1 MPSSQIIVAG
11 LDPTGFTT
19 ISGAQLL
26 QAIQLAVLYADKGMV
41 VTTTDSSGI
50 PQPPNAAVDT
60 FWKAY
65 LWRRLDGNGK
75 SYLYQWDESVVSD
88 ATYLKWVSIL
98 STAVPV
104 NSVGTAQLQGN
115 SVTPD
120 KIQAVDF
127 SQILNFPTV
136 MGGDVIGNFPNPIVA
151 ANAITGSKVA
161 GGTLTL
167 SNMAG
172 DVLAAIQGN
181 STPSGIIVPCGM
193 TVAPAGWLLCNGDG
207 VDQTTYA
214 TLYAAIGVADNSGGK
229 QFGWPSTTGA
239 NATYSGVGTSFK
251 LPDMRGIFMR
261 GANGTAYD
269 NGRAYNTLQAEAYLA
284 HTHANTINIAG
295 LLGYIPYVSGTHV
308 AYTAATGSPDLQKSG
323 TGLALTNASS
333 GGAETRPVNLSLN
346 YIIKT

>member
-1 MPSSQIIVAG
+1 MSQILVPG
-11 LDPTGFTT
+11 FDPTGQTT
-19 ISGAQLL
+19 ITGAQLY
-26 QAIQLAVLYADKGMV
+26 QLIALASMYLNNGLIK
-41 VTTTDSSGI
+41 TTEDSGTT
-50 PQPPNAAVDT
+50 PQPPDPSGDSGL
-60 FWKAY
+60 KAF
-65 LWRRLDGNGK
+65 LWRRVDQNSK

-98 STAVPV
+98 STSVPA

-115 SVTPD
+115 SVTPA

-127 SQILNFPTV
+127 SQILNFPTA
-136 MGGDVIGNFPNPIVA
+136 MGGDTIGNFPNPIVA
-151 ANAITGSKVA
+151 PNAITGSKVA

-193 TVAPAGWLLCNGDG
+193 TTAPAGWLLCDGSG

-239 NATYSGVGTSFK
+239 NATYSPGGTSFK
-251 LPDMRGIFMR
+251 LPDLRGLFLR
-261 GANGTAYD
+261 GANGTTYD

-284 HTHANTINIAG
+284 HTHANSINIAG

-308 AYTAATGSPDLQKSG
+308 AYTAATGSPDLMKSG
-323 TGLALTNASS
+323 TALALTNASS
-333 GGAETRPVNLSLN
+333 GGAETRPVNISLN